1 MPEEIKRVISIDT
14 KSSDKSINA
23 LKKDIEALSQS
34 LNDLEIGTKEYNE
47 TLTLLGKKQ
56 SEFNKINQQIV
67 RSSRTTA
74 ERFASIA
81 KISSGLASGYGA
93 ATAAITLFGKE
104 SEDLNKVMV
113 KLQSTIALVQGV
125 GGLKDLIE
133 ELPALG
139 NWFKRLIDFINPFN
153 ARLEETANRINSI
166 DLSKLSSPK
175 EIPQGSTIAASGGWS
190 NPANPQ
196 YSQNVEKS
204 STAISGY
211 GQETASLEK
220 KLKEL
225 NIAQAIQKKSI
236 EDLNLLQAKH
246 KGTIQGLN
254 IAEGKL
260 IDQLTAGTITQKQY
274 DESVQKLTQNRIAEV
289 KALNSVN
296 DRLKVQTANQ
306 ERLTASIN
314 KTKDAIVNQAQAV
327 GILDK
332 AWAGLKNVLKLTGWI
347 ALATA
352 IGIVVSK
359 IFDYISSLKTAAKE
373 QAEFRKA
380 LSESTNQ
387 IASKSIGVFKELQIA
402 YEKVGNSAAAKQQ
415 FIKQYADKIKET
427 GLNITDL
434 KTAEDAFINNSDRYV
449 EALIKRAK
457 AQATEQAAIKLYEE
471 YLNKRTE
478 LEETIVSTEVS
489 GWEYFWKQ
497 FWYPV
502 NDFDQAKAEIVEN
515 RRKTTQKELEKL
527 DKDTEKRLRDL
538 FEDIADINKENEGF
552 FNVEV
557 IKSNN
562 EEVKKELEEL
572 ENWLRKR
579 RYEQDPSA
587 ELEDTYKRLLAIAN
601 KYNKST
607 EEIEKWHQEELA
619 KIRDA
624 ARKKEEDKRKEAA
637 DKRWNDF
644 QAELKRIRLL
654 SKTSNLED
662 PYQKTF
668 QTNYTQ
674 DFAKTFGLGSNK
686 EPYLFQ
692 YQSKEDVNKE
702 YESRVDFNNK
712 LFESTKSRIER
723 ENELILQQLE
733 SKELTV
739 DKELELRQT
748 YADNIEAIDQAEAKK
763 DKDNTQAFIDRQSKR
778 QLALQST
785 LSVASSIAG
794 SMSQIWGEETKVGK
808 GFAVAQA
815 LIDTYA
821 AANAAYKAMAGI
833 PFGGPALGAAAAVAA
848 IAAGIANV
856 KQILSV
862 KTDGSISST
871 GVSVSAPAALNTPP
885 VEYTRNLLGD
895 KETDELN
902 QPVKCYMLESEA
914 RDVMY
919 RVQMVENN
927 ASF

>member
-1 MPEEIKRVISIDT
+1 MPEDIKRVISIDT

-56 SEFNKINQQIV
+56 SEFNQINQQIV

-74 ERFASIA
+74 QRFESIA

-125 GGLKDLIE
+125 GGLRDLIE

-139 NWFKRLIDFINPFN
+139 NWFKKLVDYITPFN
-153 ARLEETANRINSI
+153 TELDSAAKNLNNIATSKINNVGTELGNISKVVKNLEGANINFKDGVIQGVIGTPTTITNNAKSIGVSAAAITDWNKTVETSLKKTKPVIITMQDVVQQAVKETGSNIERLQKAAAKLGVNLQELVTEGKKAIPVLKEGAEAQKNLATATEQASAATGKF
-166 DLSKLSSPK
+166 SKFMRTVGAITL
-175 EIPQGSTIAASGGWS
+175 W
-190 NPANPQ
+190 
-196 YSQNVEKS
+196 
-204 STAISGY
+204 TAI
-211 GQETASLEK
+211 
-220 KLKEL
+220 
-225 NIAQAIQKKSI
+225 
-236 EDLNLLQAKH
+236 
-246 KGTIQGLN
+246 
-254 IAEGKL
+254 
-260 IDQLTAGTITQKQY
+260 
-274 DESVQKLTQNRIAEV
+274 
-289 KALNSVN
+289 
-296 DRLKVQTANQ
+296 
-306 ERLTASIN
+306 
-314 KTKDAIVNQAQAV
+314 
-327 GILDK
+327 
-332 AWAGLKNVLKLTGWI
+332 
-347 ALATA
+347 ATA
-352 IGIVVSK
+352 IGIVISK
-359 IFDYISSLKTAAKE
+359 IIDYVSSLKTAAKE
-373 QAEFRKA
+373 QAEFRKS
-380 LSESTNQ
+380 LNESTNQ

-497 FWYPV
+497 VWAPV

-515 RRKTTQKELEKL
+515 RRKTTQKELEQL

-538 FEDIADINKENEGF
+538 FEDIADINKEYGGF

-572 ENWLRKR
+572 ENWLCKR

-739 DKELELRQT
+739 DKEIELRQT
-748 YADNIEAIDQAEAKK
+748 YADNIEAINQAEAKK
-763 DKDNTQAFIDRQSKR
+763 DKENTQAFIDRQSKR

-833 PFGGPALGAAAAVAA
+833 PFAGPVLGASAAVAA

>member
-74 ERFASIA
+74 ERFESIA

-139 NWFKRLIDFINPFN
+139 NWFKKLIDFINPFN

-166 DLSKLSSPK
+166 DISKLSSPK

-196 YSQNVEKS
+196 YSQNVQKS
-204 STAISGY
+204 TTAISGY
-211 GQETASLEK
+211 GQETVSLEK

-225 NIAQAIQKKSI
+225 NIAQAIQKKGI
-236 EDLNLLQAKH
+236 EDLTILQAKH

-274 DESVQKLTQNRIAEV
+274 NESVAKLTAQRMGEV

-296 DRLKVQTANQ
+296 DRLKIQTANQ
-306 ERLTASIN
+306 ERLNSSIN
-314 KTKDAIVNQAQAV
+314 KTQQAIAKQAQAV

-373 QAEFRKA
+373 QAEFRKS
-380 LSESTNQ
+380 LNESTNQ

-478 LEETIVSTEVS
+478 LEEKAANPQLSYGQSLNLQRLSFDEIIKVRD
-489 GWEYFWKQ
+489 Q
-497 FWYPV
+497 FL
-502 NDFDQAKAEIVEN
+502 EEN
-515 RRKTTQKELEKL
+515 RKSTLKEIDKL

-538 FEDIADINKENEGF
+538 FEDIADINKEYGGF

-644 QAELKRIRLL
+644 QAELKRIRIL

-674 DFAKTFGLGSNK
+674 GFAKTFGLGSNK

-702 YESRVDFNNK
+702 YGSRVDFNNK

-739 DKELELRQT
+739 DKEIELRQT
-748 YADNIEAIDQAEAKK
+748 YADNIEAINQAEAKK

-808 GFAVAQA
+808 GFAVVQA

-833 PFGGPALGAAAAVAA
+833 PFVGPVLGATAASAA

-871 GVSVSAPAALNTPP
+871 GVAVSAPAALNTPP

-902 QPVKCYMLESEA
+902 QPVKCYVVESEITSA
-914 RDVMY
+914 QTKVA
-919 RVQMVENN
+919 VTEAN

>member
-1 MPEEIKRVISIDT
+1 MEEIKRVISIDT

-133 ELPALG
+133 ELPVLG
-139 NWFKRLIDFINPFN
+139 NWFKKLIDFINPLN
-153 ARLEETANRINSI
+153 TGLNQAAKNLNN
-166 DLSKLSSPK
+166 
-175 EIPQGSTIAASGGWS
+175 IAASNINNVGNELGNIS
-190 NPANPQ
+190 KVVKDLEGANINFKDGVIQGMIGSPTTIT
-196 YSQNVEKS
+196 NNAKS
-204 STAISGY
+204 IGISAAAITDWNKTV
-211 GQETASLEK
+211 QTSLEK
-220 KLKEL
+220 TKPVIISMKDVVQQATKETGSNIERLQKAAAKLGVNLQEL
-225 NIAQAIQKKSI
+225 AAEGKKSI
-236 EDLNLLQAKH
+236 PILKEGAEAQKNLAAATEQASAATGKFS
-246 KGTIQGLN
+246 KVMRTTGMIALWTAIATAVGL
-254 IAEGKL
+254 
-260 IDQLTAGTITQKQY
+260 
-274 DESVQKLTQNRIAEV
+274 V
-289 KALNSVN
+289 
-296 DRLKVQTANQ
+296 
-306 ERLTASIN
+306 IN
-314 KTKDAIVNQAQAV
+314 KI
-327 GILDK
+327 I
-332 AWAGLKNVLKLTGWI
+332 
-347 ALATA
+347 
-352 IGIVVSK
+352 
-359 IFDYISSLKTAAKE
+359 DYISSLKTAAKE

-449 EALIKRAK
+449 DALIKRAK

-497 FWYPV
+497 IWDPV

-538 FEDIADINKENEGF
+538 FEDIADINKEYGGF

-624 ARKKEEDKRKEAA
+624 ARQKEEDKRKEAA
-637 DKRWNDF
+637 DKAWNDF

-739 DKELELRQT
+739 DKEIELRQT
-748 YADNIEAIDQAEAKK
+748 YADNIEAIAQAEAKK
-763 DKDNTQAFIDRQSKR
+763 DKDNTQAFIDRQSKK
-778 QLALQST
+778 QLALQAT

-833 PFGGPALGAAAAVAA
+833 PFAGPVLGATAAVAA

-902 QPVKCYMLESEA
+902 QPVKCFVVESDITNAQTKVAVTES
-914 RDVMY
+914 
-919 RVQMVENN
+919 N